1 MATLKSNP
9 AKHTIMSAFGSVKE
23 LDKAIAAV
31 IDASKGL
38 QDNIQAVAVGI
49 MVHCYKHGDFTRA
62 QTLVDGLGQGVR
74 RAALVEWFHACGLK
88 VDEKEQRFNGF
99 NKAKMEDKF
108 EKLKSTPWY
117 TLKPE
122 RPFMGFDM
130 QAELERLIKKAER
143 AMKTAADTPD
153 LDAALM
159 KVTPDQ
165 IKSLRSLAGITLQ

>member
-23 LDKAIAAV
+23 LDKAIASV

-49 MVHCYKHGDFTRA
+49 MVHAWKHGDFTRA

-74 RAALVEWFHACGLK
+74 RAALVEWFHGCGLK
-88 VDEKEQRFNGF
+88 VDEQEQRFSGF

-108 EKLKSTPWY
+108 EKMKSTPWY
-117 TLKPE
+117 TMKPE
-122 RPFMGFDM
+122 RPFTGFDM
-130 QAELERLIKKAER
+130 KAELERLIKKAER
-143 AMKTAADTPD
+143 AMKTAANTPD

-165 IKSLRSLAGITLQ
+165 LAKLRELAGVQLQ